1 MHDYKNTA
9 LQKRTNRK
17 VTDSTPCSDYLDFSE
32 FARSLPWLIWS
43 SIRTSNRKLTAS
55 TPCSEFFSEL
65 TQVRIGDILLSKLLS
80 IIKGSQKNP
89 NSTLAVQLLVSS
101 LNCSGRHFGSCYTR
115 KGKKFKMSEIFKN
128 MI

>member
-1 MHDYKNTA
+1 MTIKIQHC
-9 LQKRTNRK
+9 KRGLIGREQIRLLVRITWIF
-17 VTDSTPCSDYLDFSE
+17 P
-32 FARSLPWLIWS
+32 SLLES
-43 SIRTSNRKLTAS
+43 ASIRTSNRKLTAS
-55 TPCSEFFSEL
+55 APCSEFFSEL